1 MDEVKQLKAHN
12 ALTNEVN
19 DELNDQMTKLMTQI
33 DSIST
38 IMQTIQNI
46 AAQTNLLALNAAIEA
61 ARAGEAGK
69 GFAVVADEVRKLA
82 EQSHRE
88 TENVQETVQH
98 ILQASSQTQQV
109 VTKSASIM
117 DAQTASVDQTE
128 RAFSEQLHFGQV
140 LATEVAHLIEKLQTM
155 VQEKEHVVIEM
166 ENISAISEQ
175 SAATAQQVA
184 ASAEEQ
190 RAEIETVE
198 QMVSEL
204 HRVAEELR
212 TQMASFN
219 V

>member
-128 RAFSEQLHFGQV
+128 RAFSEQLHSGQV